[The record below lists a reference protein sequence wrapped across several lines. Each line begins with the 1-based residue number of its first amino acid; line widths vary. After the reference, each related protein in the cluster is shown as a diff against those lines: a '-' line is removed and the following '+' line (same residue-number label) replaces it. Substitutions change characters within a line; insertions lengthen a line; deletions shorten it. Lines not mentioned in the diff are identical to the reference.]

1 MGITHIEP
9 FTQGELGVQG
19 PLDQFSLLLA
29 LESNFLANSDLVSAS
44 LGNLP
49 HVQNITRDGGF
60 GCVSSP

>member
-1 MGITHIEP
+1 M
-9 FTQGELGVQG
+9 QG
-19 PLDQFSLLLA
+19 PLDHFSLLLA